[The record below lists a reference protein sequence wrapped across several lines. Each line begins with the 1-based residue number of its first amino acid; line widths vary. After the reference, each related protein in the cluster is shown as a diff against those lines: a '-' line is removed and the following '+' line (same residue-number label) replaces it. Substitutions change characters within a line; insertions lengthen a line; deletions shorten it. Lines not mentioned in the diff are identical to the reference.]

1 MEGVTQTLLQPSLA
15 KGLGTRQ
22 EGTGRGLGVKKAR
35 GCWLTCTGDPGRG
48 PKPGSH
54 PGAPGQAGR
63 NGNVRLDWGLCS
75 PRGVHSP
82 RKGQGFIMVT
92 MSSYP
97 CSCSC
102 PVWNSP
108 ALDVSHSPT
117 HASFTDGSGG
127 DSYLLLCAPSSWAC
141 LLAALVKLD

>member
-22 EGTGRGLGVKKAR
+22 KGTGRGLGVKKAR

-48 PKPGSH
+48 PKPGSY

-63 NGNVRLDWGLCS
+63 NGTVKLDWGLRS

-82 RKGQGFIMVT
+82 RKGQGFIMVI

-102 PVWNSP
+102 PVWNSS
-108 ALDVSHSPT
+108 ALDVSLQPH
-117 HASFTDGSGG
+117 
-127 DSYLLLCAPSSWAC
+127 AC
-141 LLAALVKLD
+141 LFH